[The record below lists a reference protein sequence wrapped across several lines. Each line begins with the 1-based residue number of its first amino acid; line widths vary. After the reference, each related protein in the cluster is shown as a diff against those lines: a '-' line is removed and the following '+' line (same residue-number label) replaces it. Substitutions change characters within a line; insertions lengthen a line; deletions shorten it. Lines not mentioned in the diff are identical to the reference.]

1 MTESAQRHAFTALAA
16 AALFGASVPLSKLLL
31 GDLGPLALA
40 GLLYLGSGAGLALVW
55 VARASMNGVTG
66 TESGISRL
74 TTADL
79 PSLAGSILCGGILA
93 PVMLLWGLS
102 GLDAASTSLLLNAE
116 SVLTMLL
123 AAVVFAEHVSGRLW
137 LASLVMLVAGAVL
150 AWQPAASLPVSLHAL
165 AVLAACLM
173 WGMDNNLTRRIAGGD
188 ALTIA
193 MVKGLAAGCVNLA
206 LAWFVSEGLPAGA
219 HVGAA
224 MLLGAAS
231 FGVSLVLYV
240 VALRHLGSAR
250 TGAHFATAPFFGAA
264 LAVAL
269 GAPLT
274 LQFVAALALMIVA
287 SVLVLTERHGHRH
300 SHEPMRHSHS
310 HVHDEHHRHAHA
322 GEPGGEPHVHEH
334 EHQPMTHAHVHLP
347 DLHHR
352 HGH

>member
-1 MTESAQRHAFTALAA
+1 
-16 AALFGASVPLSKLLL
+16 
-31 GDLGPLALA
+31 
-40 GLLYLGSGAGLALVW
+40 
-55 VARASMNGVTG
+55 
-66 TESGISRL
+66 
-74 TTADL
+74 
-79 PSLAGSILCGGILA
+79 
-93 PVMLLWGLS
+93 
-102 GLDAASTSLLLNAE
+102 
-116 SVLTMLL
+116 
-123 AAVVFAEHVSGRLW
+123 
-137 LASLVMLVAGAVL
+137 
-150 AWQPAASLPVSLHAL
+150 
-165 AVLAACLM
+165 
-173 WGMDNNLTRRIAGGD
+173 
-188 ALTIA
+188 
-193 MVKGLAAGCVNLA
+193 
-206 LAWFVSEGLPAGA
+206 
-219 HVGAA
+219 

-231 FGVSLVLYV
+231 YGVSLVLYV

-274 LQFVAALALMIVA
+274 LQFVAALARMIVA

>member
-93 PVMLLWGLS
+93 PVMLLWGLG

-188 ALTIA
+188 ALTRRFA
-193 MVKGLAAGCVNLA
+193 EDFRKAHGKEPTVYNANYYNGCRLFGLLAAELEKTNTPVTGDSLKDTLHRVKKFPLVGGVGEFDAQGNMMAAIEVVQWKGGQLVKLA
-206 LAWFVSEGLPAGA
+206 
-219 HVGAA
+219 
-224 MLLGAAS
+224 
-231 FGVSLVLYV
+231 
-240 VALRHLGSAR
+240 
-250 TGAHFATAPFFGAA
+250 
-264 LAVAL
+264 
-269 GAPLT
+269 
-274 LQFVAALALMIVA
+274 
-287 SVLVLTERHGHRH
+287 
-300 SHEPMRHSHS
+300 
-310 HVHDEHHRHAHA
+310 
-322 GEPGGEPHVHEH
+322 
-334 EHQPMTHAHVHLP
+334 
-347 DLHHR
+347 
-352 HGH
+352 